1 VHLLG
6 VAPDSYTKSFK
17 ELIRESIFLLFQIL
31 TPFIPFLD
39 PDYRDQK
46 FSPKSFLDPLCFFQ
60 VRLCFDVEVHLCNN
74 RENFG
79 EVMWTVKY
87 LFYRYYYK

>member
-1 VHLLG
+1 

-17 ELIRESIFLLFQIL
+17 ELIQELIFLLLQIL

-46 FSPKSFLDPLCFFQ
+46 FSSKSFLDPLCFFPS
-60 VRLCFDVEVHLCNN
+60 
-74 RENFG
+74 
-79 EVMWTVKY
+79 EVM
-87 LFYRYYYK
+87 F